1 MLQII
6 RELVWLCE
14 AFKWSSLGPRFVG
27 PGFKSGY
34 HRIIF
39 FPQDLLSQLEDSV
52 QNVSAK
58 AMSSEVVCAANRA
71 KLESI
76 ETKIRDLDSSRAVES
91 RPAENRTRP

>member
-1 MLQII
+1 M
-6 RELVWLCE
+6 
-14 AFKWSSLGPRFVG
+14 
-27 PGFKSGY
+27 
-34 HRIIF
+34 
-39 FPQDLLSQLEDSV
+39 SQLEDSV

-76 ETKIRDLDSSRAVES
+76 ETKIRDLDSSRAGES